1 MKAGIF
7 YGFNAG
13 KTLRVASQIIE
24 EFGKD
29 QIEANNVEEI
39 SSEKFMSYDLII
51 LGASTWF
58 DGELPS
64 YWDEF
69 LPELENVN
77 LSSKKIAIF
86 GLGNQKGYP
95 DNFGDAVGIFAEL
108 FENKGAQLIGFT
120 STEGYDFDESKALRG
135 NKFSGLLIDEDIQS
149 DLTEG
154 RVKNWVKQIKEEI
167 K

>member
-1 MKAGIF
+1 MKTGIF

-13 KTLRVASQIIE
+13 KTLGVASRIVE
-24 EFGKD
+24 KFGKNK
-29 QIEANNVEEI
+29 IEVNDVEEI
-39 SSEKFMSYDLII
+39 TAEKFMSYDLII

-69 LPELENVN
+69 LPELENAN
-77 LSSKKIAIF
+77 LSGKKMAIF

-108 FENKGAQLIGFT
+108 FESKGAQLIGFT
-120 STEGYDFDESKALRG
+120 STEGYDFEKSKALRG
-135 NKFSGLLIDEDIQS
+135 KKFSGLLIDEDIQS
-149 DLTEG
+149 DLTES
-154 RVKNWVKQIKEEI
+154 RVKSWIKQIKEEI